1 MNKSEITSYLE
12 LLSPKISYGKAK
24 AEAEKLDKI
33 LGFDFDSIEKKLSV
47 ENRRQDKVVAKQF
60 WIGLDAQSLQTP
72 YSEVIEMIQELNPQ
86 PENLWI
92 DLGAG
97 YGRLGVVLGF
107 LKPEV
112 KFLGYEF
119 IESRVNEGNRIFT
132 KWDLKNAKIIQTDLA
147 SQSFDLQN
155 AEVYFLYDFGS
166 QADVYLIIEKLRNVA
181 SKRQIKVIARG
192 RGIKN
197 WILLDF
203 PWLAEVNAPVHFR
216 NWSLFRS

>member
-1 MNKSEITSYLE
+1 MSSSN
-12 LLSPKISYGKAK
+12 
-24 AEAEKLDKI
+24 
-33 LGFDFDSIEKKLSV
+33 
-47 ENRRQDKVVAKQF
+47 
-60 WIGLDAQSLQTP
+60 
-72 YSEVIEMIQELNPQ
+72 QELTR
-86 PENLWI
+86 EI
-92 DLGAG
+92 E
-97 YGRLGVVLGF
+97 F
-107 LKPEV
+107 L
-112 KFLGYEF
+112 
-119 IESRVNEGNRIFT
+119 T

-203 PWLAEVNAPVHFR
+203 PWLGTVNAPIHYR